1 MVVFVVNS
9 ELVGS
14 SAWLYGGWE
23 VRETSRGC
31 SVKDLLAKELEDDSE
46 GS

>member
-1 MVVFVVNS
+1 MVFVVNS

>member
-1 MVVFVVNS
+1 MVVFVANS

-14 SAWLYGGWE
+14 SAWLYGGWDE
-23 VRETSRGC
+23 RETSRGC

>member
-1 MVVFVVNS
+1 MVVFVANS

-31 SVKDLLAKELEDDSE
+31 TVKDLL
-46 GS
+46 GQRTGR